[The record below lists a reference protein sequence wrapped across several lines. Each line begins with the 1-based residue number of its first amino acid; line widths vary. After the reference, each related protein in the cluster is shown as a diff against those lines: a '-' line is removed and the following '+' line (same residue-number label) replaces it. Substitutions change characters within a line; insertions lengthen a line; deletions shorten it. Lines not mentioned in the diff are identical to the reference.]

1 MLATTNL
8 RLGLSKFI
16 IEEATKE
23 IDRLLSDQ
31 NSFVRWIGSFETAS
45 NVKARLLCA
54 LADIGTLT
62 VSQCW
67 EPVINSIFGEKIK
80 TNVFTGDSYPY
91 QFYQLALKLEIMHVD
106 ESIRRILVT
115 PSTQQT
121 DLSEDY
127 KTSVNFD
134 GNLFHT
140 RPRFKIES
148 GAEGLDKRANTIK
161 EFMLQF
167 FGDPGPSTLDRITK
181 ASRLISYAF
190 HHFGH
195 KCNLGGW
202 LKNPQNWLLV
212 TQNIDPVTKSYYKKD
227 EGNLLTDLS
236 PDCLE
241 RFIRDLSN
249 EWTFLTSVIP
259 DEERQTGIGMTLTG
273 CLNLILSSAKVT
285 FDDPSSSIR
294 PTVASF
300 AKIVAKHGPNAI
312 SSVLSK
318 DPKLGF
324 QTLMN
329 VVVDLIGDV
338 DNNMTMITDLCQSAG
353 LATPLIEPNQKL
365 KDIQSRLDAD
375 EDLTVTDILYLD
387 RIRDIEMSTTPTLDV
402 AIYDTLPTFARLS
415 DTGPDR
421 LHFLQFLTPVTKVFK
436 LSKKIFSKLFGSKK
450 KKKKAKKKREAM
462 LRAEEAQ
469 LAQQQQQ
476 QQQQFQQTYAPQPQ
490 MSPYSGADLGAGGYS
505 NPEYQSYPEF
515 AQSET
520 STENIEGIEGLE
532 SSPYGEL
539 GDED

>member
-54 LADIGTLT
+54 LADIGTRT

-67 EPVINSIFGEKIK
+67 EPVISSIFGEKIK
-80 TNVFTGDSYPY
+80 TNAFTGDSYPY

-134 GNLFHT
+134 QNLFHT
-140 RPRFKIES
+140 RPRFKIGLGPE
-148 GAEGLDKRANTIK
+148 ELDKRANTIK
-161 EFMLQF
+161 EFMLRF
-167 FGDPGPSTLDRITK
+167 FGNPGPSTLDRITK

-195 KCNLGGW
+195 KCNLGAW
-202 LKNPQNWLLV
+202 SKSPQKWLLL
-212 TQNIDPVTKSYYKKD
+212 TQNIDPVTGSYYKEN

-236 PDCLE
+236 PDSLE
-241 RFIRDLSN
+241 RFLRDLSS
-249 EWTFLTSVIP
+249 EWAFLSAVIP
-259 DEERQTGIGMTLTG
+259 DEERETGIGMTLTG
-273 CLNLILSSAKVT
+273 SLNLILSSAKVT
-285 FDDPSSSIR
+285 FEDPSSSIR

-300 AKIVAKHGPNAI
+300 AKIVAKHGPNAV
-312 SSVLSK
+312 SSILSK

-329 VVVDLIGDV
+329 VIVDLIGDV

-365 KDIQSRLDAD
+365 RDIERRLDLD
-375 EDLTVTDILYLD
+375 EALTVTDILYLD
-387 RIRDIEMSTTPTLDV
+387 RIRDIEMLAAPMLDV
-402 AIYDTLPTFARLS
+402 SIYDTLPTPARLS
-415 DTGPDR
+415 DADLDR
-421 LHFLQFLTPVTKVFK
+421 LHFAQFLAPVTKVFK
-436 LSKKIFSKLFGSKK
+436 SASKVVGKLFGSKK
-450 KKKKAKKKREAM
+450 KKKKAKKKKKEAM
-462 LRAEEAQ
+462 LRAQEAQ
-469 LAQQQQQ
+469 LAQQ

-490 MSPYSGADLGAGGYS
+490 MSPNSGADLGYGGYS

-515 AQSET
+515 EQSET
-520 STENIEGIEGLE
+520 SAENIESIQELE